1 MSVVVGLNFVMKMSH
16 GMSFFFNMNGLK
28 LCLKTVIENI
38 FTKARSIF
46 VFFYYLTLVFY
57 VISFVFKKK

>member
-16 GMSFFFNMNGLK
+16 GMSFFNMNGLK
-28 LCLKTVIENI
+28 LCLKTVIVNI

-57 VISFVFKKK
+57 VISLF